1 MLFKAGLGLVF
12 LAAFLSAAVQVE
24 GLIGARGLLPLAE
37 HLERYRAAVP
47 GLAGRL
53 HDFPTL
59 LWFDHSDGAIAALTM
74 AGAALSLLMIAGIGG
89 RAVAFLLWLL
99 YLSCVTAGRDFFFY
113 QWDNLLLET
122 SLLAIAL
129 PGGGTIGRW
138 VRRKALPEPSPVA
151 VLLMKWVLFRLLVES
166 ALAKIL
172 YGAEDWLT
180 LRAMTYYYETAP
192 LPSWGGWLVQQFPL
206 WFHQA
211 CVFFTFLCELVLPM
225 VVFARSR
232 ALRLSFFAFNAGF
245 QTMIALTSNYG
256 WFNLLSIVLG
266 LIVLDDSDIDAAA
279 RLFVKMRRR
288 SRPGAEPGPGPASGP
303 TEAPALQVPAV
314 VPAGRPGPWLRAGQI
329 ISWALASLLTAATL
343 LETLPFFVRD
353 PELNRWIAAVRKI
366 YEPFRSINV
375 YHLFPG
381 VLRERIVAE
390 FEGSRDGI
398 DWIPYHLRYA
408 PGDPKESPPM
418 TWLHNP
424 RFPFTYSFLTLGRGG
439 RDSEYIG
446 NLIQRLCCD
455 PQAVARMIENNPFLD
470 QGPSTLR
477 VSYYRYR
484 FGTWSDLDRTGEYW
498 LREQVR
504 PPSRPI
510 TCSCPPPPVRP

>member
-1 MLFKAGLGLVF
+1 MVLFKVGLGLVF

-47 GLAGRL
+47 GVAGRL

-59 LWFDHSDGAIAALTM
+59 LWLDHSDGAIAALTI

-151 VLLMKWVLFRLLVES
+151 VLLLKWVLFRLLFES

-211 CVFFTFLCELVLPM
+211 CVFFTFLCELVLPLA
-225 VVFARSR
+225 VFARSR
-232 ALRLSFFAFNAGF
+232 ALRLSFFGFNAGF
-245 QTMIALTSNYG
+245 QAMIALTSNYG
-256 WFNLLSIVLG
+256 WFNLLSFVLG

-279 RLFVKMRRR
+279 GPFLKMSRR
-288 SRPGAEPGPGPASGP
+288 SRAKAEAATGPAAAAMAAHPGI
-303 TEAPALQVPAV
+303 
-314 VPAGRPGPWLRAGQI
+314 PAGRRASWVRAGQV
-329 ISWALASLLTAATL
+329 ISGALASLLVAATL
-343 LETLPFFVRD
+343 LETLPFFIRD
-353 PELNRWIAAVRKI
+353 PELNRWIAAARKV

-398 DWIPYHLRYA
+398 NWIPYHLRYA
-408 PGDPKESPPM
+408 PGDPKEPPPM

-455 PQAVARMIENNPFLD
+455 PQAVAGMMETSPFLD
-470 QGPSTLR
+470 QGPSKLR
-477 VSYYRYR
+477 VSTYRYR
-484 FGTWSDLDRTGEYW
+484 FGAWSDLSRTGEYW